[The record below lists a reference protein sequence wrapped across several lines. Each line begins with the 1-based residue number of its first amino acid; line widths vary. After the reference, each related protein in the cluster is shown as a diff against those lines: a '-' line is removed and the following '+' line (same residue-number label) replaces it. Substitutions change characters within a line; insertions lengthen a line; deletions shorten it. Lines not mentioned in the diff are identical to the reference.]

1 MIKSVRVKL
10 NWWKRLLIIM
20 ISAVL
25 AGFIIEG
32 ILQFYETTKSDIPQR
47 ISLQDIQVKNGD
59 KEENLYIM
67 KKGGEIKID
76 VSGMYINKFQYYYA
90 AENNFEA
97 DIIIETKNLYG
108 NWETQRIK
116 DPCRSNLN
124 NSFVNIKNNVKSIT
138 IKLPPDVVV
147 GDFTANNAKDSNG
160 YRILYICAFVA
171 SSVQK
176 RDREARRAWL
186 SYDIY
191 DNRDAFYS
199 NSATP
204 VYKLG

>member
-160 YRILYICAFVA
+160 YRILYICAFVGLLW
-171 SSVQK
+171 K
-176 RDREARRAWL
+176 
-186 SYDIY
+186 
-191 DNRDAFYS
+191 F
-199 NSATP
+199 
-204 VYKLG
+204 

>member
-76 VSGMYINKFQYYYA
+76 VSGMYMN
-90 AENNFEA
+90 
-97 DIIIETKNLYG
+97 
-108 NWETQRIK
+108 
-116 DPCRSNLN
+116 
-124 NSFVNIKNNVKSIT
+124 
-138 IKLPPDVVV
+138 
-147 GDFTANNAKDSNG
+147 
-160 YRILYICAFVA
+160 
-171 SSVQK
+171 
-176 RDREARRAWL
+176 
-186 SYDIY
+186 
-191 DNRDAFYS
+191 
-199 NSATP
+199 
-204 VYKLG
+204 

>member
-67 KKGGEIKID
+67 KKG
-76 VSGMYINKFQYYYA
+76 
-90 AENNFEA
+90 
-97 DIIIETKNLYG
+97 
-108 NWETQRIK
+108 
-116 DPCRSNLN
+116 
-124 NSFVNIKNNVKSIT
+124 
-138 IKLPPDVVV
+138 
-147 GDFTANNAKDSNG
+147 
-160 YRILYICAFVA
+160 
-171 SSVQK
+171 
-176 RDREARRAWL
+176 
-186 SYDIY
+186 
-191 DNRDAFYS
+191 
-199 NSATP
+199 
-204 VYKLG
+204 